1 MATGTAESDDSLRKH
16 VLGVRIARDGASGGP
31 LKPPA
36 RPPPH
41 DPLAAPPLPP
51 HRAPAP
57 PLPPADEPAARC
69 AEDSLA
75 SLDDSSEI
83 SGPTIESGGLSHPPV
98 LALPATCPN
107 PRGTSLAA
115 LELVC
120 GGIARRPGESKSSA
134 LLSEFAKSV
143 VVMSTWEGGGEH

>member
-51 HRAPAP
+51 
-57 PLPPADEPAARC
+57 ADEPAARC

-75 SLDDSSEI
+75 SLDASSEI